1 MERKFGRFDDLE
13 KENRDLKGQ
22 LNSSVHQI
30 EQFKMKS
37 SLLEEN
43 VSIMGALEETMNR
56 DQAIKAELI
65 EDRERQNEKIRGLT
79 LQLQTS
85 SSKMSALE
93 A

>member
-1 MERKFGRFDDLE
+1 
-13 KENRDLKGQ
+13 
-22 LNSSVHQI
+22 
-30 EQFKMKS
+30 MKI

-79 LQLQTS
+79 LQL
-85 SSKMSALE
+85 
-93 A
+93 